1 MGEIKTCT
9 MTETEQ
15 HHCITFLNII
25 MMSETL
31 MEALEAIK
39 ETHLYRHELKSK
51 VNLLMPELE
60 KIIEKDL
67 AKVWGVD
74 DNAMYHLMCQQKE
87 LIHRISTVRPETWNM
102 LNELLDM
109 YEKGPDEFL
118 KRNEL
123 VIN

>member
-1 MGEIKTCT
+1 
-9 MTETEQ
+9 MTKTEQ

-31 MEALEAIK
+31 MEALEAVK
-39 ETHLYRHELKSK
+39 GTHLYRHQLKSK
-51 VNLLMPELE
+51 VNLLIPELE
-60 KIIEKDL
+60 KIIENDL

-102 LNELLDM
+102 LNEVLDM
-109 YEKGPDEFL
+109 YEKTPDEFL
-118 KRNEL
+118 ARNEL
-123 VIN
+123 VINS

>member
-1 MGEIKTCT
+1 